1 MKKLTQ
7 ILAICTTL
15 IFLFSACGKKD
26 PCEGVT
32 CQNGGTCK
40 DGTCQCPTGFE
51 GQFCETASLPKAVNV
66 SSIKVTKVPA
76 TKNDGSKWDNDG
88 TEPDLVLTLVT
99 VKADNTVESTIW
111 TSDLVKLNA
120 PVTQQHDFT
129 TILPKLRMTDFT
141 KTYALFLFDKDDAT
155 SENMGGI
162 SFNLKDMTKTKPA
175 TLTLDCAT
183 CKVAFELKVTYE

>member
-1 MKKLTQ
+1 MKKLTY
-7 ILAICTTL
+7 ILTICATF
-15 IFLFSACGKKD
+15 IFLFSACTKKD

-32 CQNGGTCK
+32 CKNDGICK

-76 TKNDGSKWDNDG
+76 TKNDASKWDNDG

-99 VKADNTVESTIW
+99 VKSDNTVEATVW

-120 PVTQQHDFT
+120 PVVQQHDFT
-129 TILPKLRMTDFT
+129 VISPKLRMADFT

-162 SFNLKDMTKTKPA
+162 SFNLKDITKTKPA
-175 TLTLDCAT
+175 IITLDCAT
-183 CKVAFELKVTYE
+183 CKVAFDLKVTYE

>member
-7 ILAICTTL
+7 VLAMSLTL
-15 IFLFSACGKKD
+15 FFLFSACSKKD

-32 CQNGGTCK
+32 CQNGGICT
-40 DGTCQCPTGFE
+40 DGTCQCPSGFE
-51 GQFCETASLPKAVNV
+51 GQFCETASLPKAVNI
-66 SSIKVTKVPA
+66 SAIKVTKLPA
-76 TKNDGSKWDNDG
+76 TKTDGSKWDNDN

-99 VKADNTVESTIW
+99 VKADNTVESTVW

-129 TILPKLRMTDFT
+129 IILPKLRMTDFT
-141 KTYALFLFDKDDAT
+141 KTYALFLFDKDDTT

-162 SFNLKDMTKTKPA
+162 SFNLKDMTKNKPA
-175 TLTLDCAT
+175 TITLDCAT
-183 CKVAFELKVTYE
+183 CKVAFEVKVTYE